1 MAVTTSVTTFN
12 PTLNELMEE
21 AFERCGLELRTGYDF
36 RTARRSLNF
45 LTTEWA
51 NRGINLWTIDQ
62 GAITLVPGQATYA
75 IPSDTVDLIEH
86 VIRTNSGQTSNQTDI
101 NISRISV
108 STYSTIP
115 NKLAQGRPIQVW
127 VQRLTGG
134 VSPTGITL
142 VNSVNINDTTIA
154 IDSAVGLPNA
164 GFVQLTFLQ
173 NSLPYATTIVSY
185 NGIQPPDFNV
195 SGTAYLLNVGWPPD
209 AFNTFSPGN
218 PVALVQQP
226 SITVWPTPDSSNT
239 YQFVYWRL
247 RRMVDAGTGANVE
260 DIPFR
265 FQNAL
270 VAGLAYMVAAKKMD
284 VPMERIAMLK
294 AQYDEAWDFASA
306 EDREKAPDRFVPR
319 TLFYR

>member
-1 MAVTTSVTTFN
+1 MPYTASTTTFN

-21 AFERCGLELRTGYDF
+21 AFERCGLELRSGYDF

-62 GAITLVPGQATYA
+62 GSITLVPGQATYA
-75 IPSDTVDLIEH
+75 LPDNTVDLIEH
-86 VIRTNSGQTSNQTDI
+86 VIRTNANQSSNQTDI

-127 VQRLTGG
+127 IQRLTGG
-134 VSPTGITL
+134 ISPTSITL
-142 VNSVNINDTTIA
+142 AEAYNGETTIA
-154 IDSAVGLPNA
+154 VDSTVGLPYA
-164 GFVQLTFLQ
+164 GFVQLTF
-173 NSLPYATTIVSY
+173 SGFGGGTTIFSY
-185 NGIQPPDFNV
+185 NGIQPPTDPNV
-195 SGTAYLLNVGWPPD
+195 SSTSYLLNVGYPPSSIL
-209 AFNTFSPGN
+209 NFSAGDS
-218 PVALVQQP
+218 VALVQQP
-226 SITVWPTPDSSNT
+226 SITVWPTPDAANM

-247 RRMVDAGTGANVE
+247 RRMVDAGTGVNVE

-270 VAGLAYMVAAKKMD
+270 VAGLAYMIAAKKMD
-284 VPMERIAMLK
+284 VPMDRIAMLK
-294 AQYDEAWDFASA
+294 AQYDEAWDFATA

-319 TLFYR
+319 GMFYR